1 MAAFDPV
8 AAGGVPFNP
17 AAQGGVPTGAGG
29 FAPVTPNPA
38 TPGVASFPSFVGP
51 SAASA
56 AAMTAAGAHSAGQF
70 AQVATDA
77 TTASEQAAILSNM
90 QNDLA
95 QFTTGSQAER
105 TLGWKKFIQSW
116 APSIAS
122 SFGIDPAKVASQE
135 SFSKLANQLV
145 AAAQPGSD
153 ARQGVIL
160 GATPNADYSP
170 QGVDFIMR
178 QLQGMNDYKTARGNL
193 AAAAPERAQGDY
205 PKFQSRASSVLNPQA
220 FQFARMAPDQQASF
234 YNAIPAGQRPAFQTQ
249 FNDTWKNGFYGVNN
263 GMPPH
268 PGP

>member
-1 MAAFDPV
+1 MAGFDPI
-8 AAGGVPFNP
+8 ANGLTPYTP
-17 AAQGGVPTGAGG
+17 PAQGAASG

-38 TPGVASFPSFVGP
+38 APGMVQPPSFSGP
-51 SAASA
+51 SAAASSAMSA
-56 AAMTAAGAHSAGQF
+56 AGTHSAGQF

-77 TTASEQAAILSNM
+77 TTAREQAAILGNM

-116 APSIAS
+116 SPSIGAA
-122 SFGIDPAKVASQE
+122 FRIDPAEVAAQE
-135 SFSKLANQLV
+135 SFSKLAKQLV

-178 QLQGMNDYKTARGNL
+178 QIQGMNDYKIARGNL
-193 AAAAPERAQGDY
+193 AAGAPERGNGDY
-205 PKFQSRASSVLNPQA
+205 STFQSRASSALDPQA
-220 FQFARMAPDQQASF
+220 FQFARMTPDQQRTF
-234 YNAIPAGQRPAFQTQ
+234 YNAIPAGQRPAFQRQ
-249 FNDTWKNGFYGVNN
+249 FDDTWKNGFYGVTN
-263 GMPPH
+263 GMPMH